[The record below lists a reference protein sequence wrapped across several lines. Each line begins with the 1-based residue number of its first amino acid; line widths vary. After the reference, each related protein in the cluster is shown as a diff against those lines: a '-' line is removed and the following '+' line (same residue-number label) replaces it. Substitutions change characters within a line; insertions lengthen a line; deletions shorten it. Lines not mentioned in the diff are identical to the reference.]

1 MALLTEL
8 KTIGILTTATIRA
21 DRTRHCPFDEKVRNR
36 GAIDYRVD
44 ANSGIRIIKWVDNN
58 IVHLAS
64 TYASVNPVTQVQR
77 WEKVKKVHINVPR
90 PAIVK
95 SYNASMGGIDL
106 SDMLLSL
113 YRTKINTKRW
123 YIKMFFDCV
132 DIAKINGWLMYRRY
146 CEQVGISKCNIKPLL
161 EFTRE
166 LSEGLMNAGKIK
178 PILGRPKKSSKSP
191 ASIRI
196 SNTCGC
202 VYAVPTPVRDTRYD
216 MIGHWPEFL
225 EMKGRC
231 RQCNEAGKE
240 STPRSYCMKCN
251 MPLCCTQK
259 RNCFL
264 AFHTK

>member
-1 MALLTEL
+1 
-8 KTIGILTTATIRA
+8 
-21 DRTRHCPFDEKVRNR
+21 
-36 GAIDYRVD
+36 
-44 ANSGIRIIKWVDNN
+44 
-58 IVHLAS
+58 
-64 TYASVNPVTQVQR
+64 
-77 WEKVKKVHINVPR
+77 
-90 PAIVK
+90 
-95 SYNASMGGIDL
+95 
-106 SDMLLSL
+106 
-113 YRTKINTKRW
+113 
-123 YIKMFFDCV
+123 
-132 DIAKINGWLMYRRY
+132 MYRRY
-146 CEQVGISKCNIKPLL
+146 CEQVGISKRNIKPLL

-178 PILGRPKKSSKSP
+178 PILGQPKKSSKSP

-196 SNTCGC
+196 SNTCGR

-216 MIGHWPEFL
+216 MIGHWPEFR

-231 RQCNEAGKE
+231 HQCNEAGKE